1 MPYVTIKLMEGR
13 DEEDKERLVEKVTEA
28 IVTSLQVNPY
38 NVRIELEEL
47 KEGTFA
53 IAGKMAKK
61 VE

>member
-1 MPYVTIKLMEGR
+1 MEGR

-28 IVTSLQVNPY
+28 IVTSLRVNPY

>member
-28 IVTSLQVNPY
+28 IVTSLRVNPY

>member
-13 DEEDKERLVEKVTEA
+13 DEEDKEKLVEKVTEA

>member
-1 MPYVTIKLMEGR
+1 LPYVTIKLMEGR
-13 DEEDKERLVEKVTEA
+13 DEEDKEKLVEKVTEA

>member
-13 DEEDKERLVEKVTEA
+13 DEEDKEKLVEKVTEA

-47 KEGTFA
+47 KEGTFV